1 MVELDEKLG
10 ALVDAGLG
18 VEQIYASPVHVGRG
32 TVECAHDTLPVP
44 APATQ
49 ELLRGVPIYGRVSV
63 KVARHCAGVDG
74 EEVEEK
80 D

>member
-44 APATQ
+44 AQ
-49 ELLRGVPIYGRVSV
+49 RR
-63 KVARHCAGVDG
+63 RNCCAGCPSTDG
-74 EEVEEK
+74 SV
-80 D
+80 